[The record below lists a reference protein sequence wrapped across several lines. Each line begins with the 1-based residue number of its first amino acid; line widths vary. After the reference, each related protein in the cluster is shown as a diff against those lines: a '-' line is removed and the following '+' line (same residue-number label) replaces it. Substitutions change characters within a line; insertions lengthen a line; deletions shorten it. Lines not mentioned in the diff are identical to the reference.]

1 MATTLDPIFTG
12 MANGPET
19 IDKNFQALNL
29 GFNPEYGQ
37 TKLINAPDFNEITTP
52 GIYYVKKLDEGG
64 KNYPVA
70 SWGRLEVFY
79 GDDPNNGSR
88 LIQNYYCDDTN
99 VLWSRRFYNN
109 YWRPWGKFTTE
120 DSYSADGANGYGTWY
135 GEVHYRRVGRVCTA
149 SYNLKGG
156 SNPSSGD
163 MVSVP
168 DWAVPLDDSVYV
180 AGETADANVTN
191 MMFANARIDGP
202 SKKLVTSWIAGNI
215 FIASITY
222 VCA

>member
-19 IDKNFQALNL
+19 IDKNFKALS
-29 GFNPEYGQ
+29 NPIANYTGTDGDLNDLSTNGYYTFEKWNG
-37 TKLINAPDFNEITTP
+37 KNAPVNYCNG
-52 GIYYVKKLDEGG
+52 GILQVSGDESYNVVQVFSCANSKDYYYRRSYNNPRKWLDWS
-64 KNYPVA
+64 KF
-70 SWGRLEVFY
+70 ST
-79 GDDPNNGSR
+79 
-88 LIQNYYCDDTN
+88 DDT
-99 VLWSRRFYNN
+99 Y
-109 YWRPWGKFTTE
+109 T
-120 DSYSADGANGYGTWY
+120 ADGANGYGTWY
-135 GEVHYRRVGRVCTA
+135 GEVHYHRVGRVCTA

-180 AGETADANVTN
+180 AGETTDANVTN

>member
-19 IDKNFQALNL
+19 IDKNFQALNTDT
-29 GFNPEYGQ
+29 PE
-37 TKLINAPDFNEITTP
+37 F
-52 GIYYVKKLDEGG
+52 
-64 KNYPVA
+64 
-70 SWGRLEVFY
+70 
-79 GDDPNNGSR
+79 
-88 LIQNYYCDDTN
+88 
-99 VLWSRRFYNN
+99 
-109 YWRPWGKFTTE
+109 
-120 DSYSADGANGYGTWY
+120 SADSATGYGTWY

-156 SNPSSGD
+156 SKPSSGD

-168 DWAVPLDDSVYV
+168 DWAVPLGGSVDV
-180 AGETADANVTN
+180 AGETADANVTTI
-191 MMFANARIDGP
+191 MFANARIDGP
-202 SKKLVTSWIAGNI
+202 SKKMVTSWIAGNI